1 MSQQLV
7 PKYKIGDFIL
17 LDLSVDSYYGI
28 ITNIVIDPSQRISI
42 RYTIHILMDGTKFT
56 DAYEDWI
63 TLVSEL

>member
-28 ITNIVIDPSQRISI
+28 ITNIIIDPSQRISI
-42 RYTIHILMDGTKFT
+42 RYTVHILMDDTKFA